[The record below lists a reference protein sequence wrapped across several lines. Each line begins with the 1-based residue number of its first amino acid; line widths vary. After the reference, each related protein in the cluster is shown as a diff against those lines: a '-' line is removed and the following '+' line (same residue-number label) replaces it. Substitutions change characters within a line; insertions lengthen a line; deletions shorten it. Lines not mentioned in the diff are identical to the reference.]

1 MTVDTYN
8 VSHWNEATHAHERS
22 ILTAEQEYAF
32 DALGFVVLPQLLS
45 PAELLACRRRDSTS
59 SDGLDELC
67 GEGGTVGRYVRELC
81 GDGFRQDGHAR
92 HVSAGAAG
100 EHDEA
105 SLPLEGGVDTLDRA
119 YINLTGWNGHNADG
133 ASLNRA
139 GGAWEEVRIRQ
150 CQGLLVVIA
159 LTDSAAGECPLVV
172 VPSSHKSGLPAP
184 PLASSSPFVERP
196 ALEAGDVLL
205 CAASTLHSVCPQGAG
220 GELLVVSFISSSARP
235 QMPPDQEDRPSLPAW
250 AEGLG
255 EAEQALLMGGDSRR
269 VLLSDGTATWLSPA
283 DDAEVAQ
290 RASSALE
297 LGHPDDAAERWA
309 FDTHGYLLVEG
320 VMDDDWIDAAAA
332 SIDANLDRMMYRGVG
347 VGEGDGDVTLA
358 DIPGA
363 PTISGT
369 GRPDLK
375 GLFQLPAPHNAPFL
389 RMLAHPAVI
398 QRLNWMIGAGYRVTQ
413 NTALCHVKGSSGQ
426 MLHSGNTNPTCIGKH
441 YEMVNGRVHT
451 RSGIN
456 VAWQLSDVGPG
467 DGGFVVVPGSH
478 KSCYPLPHS
487 VRTCNERAPIRHV
500 PMRRGSVVFFLGG
513 TVCHGAYRWE
523 SESPRRTALFTYGH
537 DGRRPFAWPASI
549 L

>member
-1 MTVDTYN
+1 MSTDTYT
-8 VSHWNEATHAHERS
+8 VSHWNEATHVLEAS
-22 ILTAEQEYAF
+22 ILSVEQEFTF

-45 PAELLACRRRDSTS
+45 SAELCACRSASS
-59 SDGLDELC
+59 SDSLGDLFSAD
-67 GEGGTVGRYVRELC
+67 GTLGRYLRELC

-92 HVSAGAAG
+92 HVSAAAAG

-105 SLPLEGGVDTLDRA
+105 SLPLEGGMDTLERA
-119 YINLTGWNGHNADG
+119 YINLRGWNGRNADD
-133 ASLNRA
+133 APLQRA

-150 CQGLLVVIA
+150 CQGLVVAIA
-159 LTDSAAGECPLVV
+159 LTDSAGGKCPLVV

-184 PLASSSPFVERP
+184 PLQSSSPFAERP
-196 ALEAGDVLL
+196 ALAAGDVLL
-205 CAASTLHSVCPQGAG
+205 CAANTLHGICPQGAG
-220 GELLVVSFISSSARP
+220 GELLVVNFISRTARP
-235 QMPPDQEDRPSLPAW
+235 QVPPEQQDKPPLPAW

-255 EAEQALLMGGDSRR
+255 EAEQTVLAGSDSDCL
-269 VLLSDGTATWLSPA
+269 LLSDGTATWLASA
-283 DDAEVAQ
+283 DDADAAQ
-290 RASSALE
+290 RTSSALDFE
-297 LGHPDDAAERWA
+297 RRDDDAERWA
-309 FDTHGYLLVEG
+309 FDTHGFLLVED
-320 VMDDDWIDAAAA
+320 VMDAAWADAAVAG
-332 SIDANLDRMMYRGVG
+332 IDANLDDIEYRGAG
-347 VGEGDGDVTLA
+347 DKLDGDVTLA

-375 GLFQLPAPHNAPFL
+375 NLFQLPAPHNAPFL
-389 RMLAHPAVI
+389 KMLAHPAII

-426 MLHSGNTNPTCIGKH
+426 MLHSGNTNPTIIGKH

-451 RSGIN
+451 KSGIN
-456 VAWQLSDVGPG
+456 VAWQLTDVGPE

-487 VRTCNERAPIRHV
+487 VRLCNERAPIRHLS
-500 PMRRGSVVFFLGG
+500 MRRGSVLFFLGG

-523 SESPRRTALFTYGH
+523 AESPRRTALFTYGH
-537 DGRRPFAWPASI
+537 DGRRPFAWPSRK

>member
-1 MTVDTYN
+1 MENSRLDTYT
-8 VSHWNEATHAHERS
+8 VSHWNEATSVRERS
-22 ILTAEQEYAF
+22 ILTAEQEFTF
-32 DALGFVVLPQLLS
+32 DALGFVVLSQVLS
-45 PAELLACRRRDSTS
+45 LAELSACRN
-59 SDGLDELC
+59 DGLGNLC
-67 GEGGTVGRYVRELC
+67 SEDGAVGRYVRELC
-81 GDGFRQDGHAR
+81 GDGFRQDGQGKQ
-92 HVSAGAAG
+92 VSAGAAG
-100 EHDEA
+100 GHDEA

-119 YINLTGWNGHNADG
+119 YINLSGWNGRNADG
-133 ASLNRA
+133 ASLTRA
-139 GGAWEEVRIRQ
+139 GGDWEEVRIRQ

-159 LTDSAAGECPLVV
+159 LTDSAGGKCPLVV

-184 PLASSSPFVERP
+184 PLRSSSPFAERP
-196 ALEAGDVLL
+196 ALAAGDVLL
-205 CAASTLHSVCPQGAG
+205 CAASTLHGICPQGAG
-220 GELLVVSFISSSARP
+220 GELLVVNFISRSARP
-235 QMPPDQEDRPSLPAW
+235 QVPPDPQDKPSLPAW

-255 EAEQALLMGGDSRR
+255 EAEQTLLMGGNSRR
-269 VLLSDGTATWLSPA
+269 VLLSDGIATRLAPA
-283 DDAEVAQ
+283 DDPDVAQ
-290 RASSALE
+290 RTSSPLQF
-297 LGHPDDAAERWA
+297 GRRDDAAERWA

-320 VMDDDWIDAAAA
+320 VMDDDWIDAAVAG
-332 SIDANLDRMMYRGVG
+332 IDANLDRMVYRGVG
-347 VGEGDGDVTLA
+347 ERDGDVTLA

-375 GLFQLPAPHNAPFL
+375 DLFQLPAPHNAPFL
-389 RMLAHPAVI
+389 KMLAHPAVI

-426 MLHSGNTNPTCIGKH
+426 MLHSGNANPTCIGKH

-451 RSGIN
+451 KSGIN
-456 VAWQLSDVGPG
+456 VAWQLSDVGPD

-523 SESPRRTALFTYGH
+523 ADSPRRTALFTYGH
-537 DGRRPFAWPASI
+537 DARLPFAWPSSK

>member
-1 MTVDTYN
+1 MNTDTYT
-8 VSHWNEATHAHERS
+8 VSHWNEATHVLEAS
-22 ILTAEQEYAF
+22 ILSVEQEFTF

-45 PAELLACRRRDSTS
+45 SAELCACRSASS
-59 SDGLDELC
+59 SDSLGDLFSAD
-67 GEGGTVGRYVRELC
+67 GTLGRYLRELC

-92 HVSAGAAG
+92 HVSAAAAG

-105 SLPLEGGVDTLDRA
+105 SLPLEGGMDTLERA
-119 YINLTGWNGHNADG
+119 YINLRGWNGRNADD
-133 ASLNRA
+133 APLQRA

-150 CQGLLVVIA
+150 CQGLVVAIA
-159 LTDSAAGECPLVV
+159 LTDSAGGKCPLVV

-184 PLASSSPFVERP
+184 PLQSSSPFAERP
-196 ALEAGDVLL
+196 ALAAGDVLL
-205 CAASTLHSVCPQGAG
+205 CAANTLHGICPQGAG
-220 GELLVVSFISSSARP
+220 GELLVVNFISRTARP
-235 QMPPDQEDRPSLPAW
+235 QVPPEQQDKPPLPAW

-255 EAEQALLMGGDSRR
+255 EAEQTVLAGSDSDCL
-269 VLLSDGTATWLSPA
+269 LLSDGTATWLASA
-283 DDAEVAQ
+283 DDADAAQ
-290 RASSALE
+290 RTSSALDFE
-297 LGHPDDAAERWA
+297 RRDDDAERWA
-309 FDTHGYLLVEG
+309 FDTHGFLLVED
-320 VMDDDWIDAAAA
+320 VMDAAWADAAVAG
-332 SIDANLDRMMYRGVG
+332 IDANLDDIEYRGAG
-347 VGEGDGDVTLA
+347 DKLDGDVTLA

-375 GLFQLPAPHNAPFL
+375 NLFQLPAPHNAPFL
-389 RMLAHPAVI
+389 KMLAHPAII

-426 MLHSGNTNPTCIGKH
+426 MLHSGNTNPTIIGKH

-451 RSGIN
+451 KSGIN
-456 VAWQLSDVGPG
+456 VAWQLTDVGPE

-487 VRTCNERAPIRHV
+487 VRLCNERAPIRHLS
-500 PMRRGSVVFFLGG
+500 MRRGSVLFFLGG

-523 SESPRRTALFTYGH
+523 AESPRRTALFTYGH
-537 DGRRPFAWPASI
+537 DGRRPFAWPSRK

>member
-1 MTVDTYN
+1 MNLDTYT
-8 VSHWNEATHAHERS
+8 VSHWNEATHVHERS
-22 ILTAEQEYAF
+22 ILTVEQDFTF
-32 DALGFVVLPQLLS
+32 DALGFVVLPQVLS
-45 PAELLACRRRDSTS
+45 LAELSACRHSSGTS
-59 SDGLDELC
+59 NDGLGDLC
-67 GEGGTVGRYVRELC
+67 SEDGAVGRYVRELC

-100 EHDEA
+100 GHDA
-105 SLPLEGGVDTLDRA
+105 SLPLEGGVDTLERA
-119 YINLTGWNGHNADG
+119 YINLSGWNGRNADG
-133 ASLNRA
+133 AQLQRA

-150 CQGLLVVIA
+150 CQGLVVAIA
-159 LTDSAAGECPLVV
+159 LTDSADGKCPLVV

-184 PLASSSPFVERP
+184 PLPSSSPFAERP
-196 ALEAGDVLL
+196 ALAAGDVLL
-205 CAASTLHSVCPQGAG
+205 CAASTLHGVCPQGAG
-220 GELLVVSFISSSARP
+220 GELLVVNFISRTARP
-235 QMPPDQEDRPSLPAW
+235 QVPPDQQDKPSLPAW

-255 EAEQALLMGGDSRR
+255 EAEQTVLAGGDSRR
-269 VLLSDGTATWLSPA
+269 VLLSDGTTTWLTPA
-283 DDAEVAQ
+283 DDADVAH

-297 LGHPDDAAERWA
+297 FGRRDDDAERWA
-309 FDTHGYLLVEG
+309 FDTHGFLLVEG
-320 VMDDDWIDAAAA
+320 VMDDDWIDAAVAG
-332 SIDANLDRMMYRGVG
+332 IDASLDRMVYRGVG
-347 VGEGDGDVTLA
+347 DNLDGDVTLA

-375 GLFQLPAPHNAPFL
+375 DLFQLPAPHNAPFL
-389 RMLAHPAVI
+389 KMLAHPAII
-398 QRLNWMIGAGYRVTQ
+398 QRLNWIIGAGYRVTQ

-426 MLHSGNTNPTCIGKH
+426 MLHSGNANPTCIGKH

-456 VAWQLSDVGPG
+456 VAWQLTDVGPD

-500 PMRRGSVVFFLGG
+500 PMRRGSVLFFLGG

-523 SESPRRTALFTYGH
+523 AESPRRTALFTYGH
-537 DGRRPFAWPASI
+537 DAQRLFAWPSSK